1 MAQLEC
7 LTLARGDLR
16 FSARAIG
23 RGPIALFLHGFPD
36 TERTFDAQLQALAA
50 AGFRAVAVRMRGY
63 EPSSQPADQDYRG
76 IRMAEDVLCWID
88 QLGGGPVHLIG
99 HDWGAIIAQIVAAQA
114 PGKVSSLTVM
124 AVPRLKP
131 FGKLVRDD
139 RRQAWRSLYGAF
151 FQIPRLP
158 EWRINRANFAYLERL
173 WRRWSP
179 GWAIPPE
186 TLHEVRQAFAAPG
199 VTEVGERPRRVFA
212 RGAAAEIVMGNQ
224 YPGIPVCWLVEDEVG
239 TLGAVAVEAEVG
251 EQVLSQA
258 AAPKRLQKTG
268 GQYLVGIDVGER
280 KRSHDRLELE
290 ELAHQTGSFA
300 SVRASVMRPLIAAA
314 AAMAGDIRCVRPP
327 APWRPSKLRLEVEAQ
342 RSPGAR

>member
-114 PGKVSSLTVM
+114 PGKVTSLTVM

-199 VTEVGERPRRVFA
+199 VTRAALSYYRQA
-212 RGAAAEIVMGNQ
+212 R
-224 YPGIPVCWLVEDEVG
+224 D
-239 TLGAVAVEAEVG
+239 T
-251 EQVLSQA
+251 
-258 AAPKRLQKTG
+258 
-268 GQYLVGIDVGER
+268 
-280 KRSHDRLELE
+280 RSHDGKSTARLLRAPLRVPTLGLCGAADGCISADIFERAMPE
-290 ELAHQTGSFA
+290 EDF
-300 SVRASVMRPLIAAA
+300 P
-314 AAMAGDIRCVRPP
+314 AG
-327 APWRPSKLRLEVEAQ
+327 LRLHRIDSAGHFFQQEQPDKVSELLIDWLRANPGGIGEVHPALK
-342 RSPGAR
+342 RR